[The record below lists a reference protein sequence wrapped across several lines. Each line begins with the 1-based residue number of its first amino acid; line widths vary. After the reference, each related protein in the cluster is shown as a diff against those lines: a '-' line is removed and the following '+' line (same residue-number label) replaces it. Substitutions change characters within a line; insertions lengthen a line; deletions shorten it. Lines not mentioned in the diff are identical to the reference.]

1 MNQRELT
8 NIPKLISRLKS
19 KEYSLNDYYESL
31 EQNFNTKQPEI
42 KAFIPEEN
50 RFDRLWVEISGKFEI
65 YQGPTDI
72 HPLFGFPMG
81 VKDIF
86 HVDGFPTHAGCKLP
100 TDQLIGPEADCVKVL
115 KKLGALV
122 LGKTVTTEFAYFA
135 PGPTRNPYNLEHT
148 PGGSSSGSAAAVA
161 VGMVP
166 FAFGTQTI
174 GSVIRPASYC
184 GVVGFKPSFGRIS
197 TKGVIPLAPS
207 VDTVGYFTSDAS
219 SANFMGEILL
229 KDWNSTEMELKRPN
243 LGIPVGPYLDKADNQ
258 MYNHVDSQTK
268 HLENQ
273 GYKVTRIPAFP
284 DFDIISKNHNL
295 IVSYEAAQ
303 THKIWYRK
311 FHSLYHPKTV
321 ELIQRGQAVKDFEYQ
336 LALKERLVVRNI
348 VMELAKMEQIDIW
361 LSPPAQGPA
370 PRGLDNTGDPV
381 MNLPWTYCGVPTIN
395 LPAGK
400 NCDGLPL
407 GLQLSAGWMMD
418 EALLA
423 WAVKIEKDLDS
434 E

>member
-1 MNQRELT
+1 
-8 NIPKLISRLKS
+8 
-19 KEYSLNDYYESL
+19 
-31 EQNFNTKQPEI
+31 
-42 KAFIPEEN
+42 
-50 RFDRLWVEISGKFEI
+50 
-65 YQGPTDI
+65 
-72 HPLFGFPMG
+72 
-81 VKDIF
+81 
-86 HVDGFPTHAGCKLP
+86 
-100 TDQLIGPEADCVKVL
+100 
-115 KKLGALV
+115 
-122 LGKTVTTEFAYFA
+122 
-135 PGPTRNPYNLEHT
+135 
-148 PGGSSSGSAAAVA
+148 
-161 VGMVP
+161 
-166 FAFGTQTI
+166 
-174 GSVIRPASYC
+174 
-184 GVVGFKPSFGRIS
+184 
-197 TKGVIPLAPS
+197 
-207 VDTVGYFTSDAS
+207 
-219 SANFMGEILL
+219 
-229 KDWNSTEMELKRPN
+229 
-243 LGIPVGPYLDKADNQ
+243 
-258 MYNHVDSQTK
+258 
-268 HLENQ
+268 
-273 GYKVTRIPAFP
+273 
-284 DFDIISKNHNL
+284 L